1 MMIRRLSFSLKVFV
15 APSSWFGVGAR
26 VDLPLL
32 LQQVLTP
39 FPLAAHHKYCANT
52 NTKQLQIQIMCL
64 TLSLSLHNKY
74 KRKANTNTRQLQK
87 QISSSPSPAQCTA
100 AKMGSC
106 LKRDINY
113 YQFHREMQLNGLT
126 HRTIMNY
133 HQSFDKRV
141 RLHSSV
147 VPRHVGRI
155 F

>member
-1 MMIRRLSFSLKVFV
+1 MIRRLSFSLKVFV

-32 LQQVLTP
+32 LQQVLNP

-52 NTKQLQIQIMCL
+52 NTKQLQIQIMYL
-64 TLSLSLHNKY
+64 PLSLSLHI
-74 KRKANTNTRQLQK
+74 TNIMQIQIQIMYLPLHLSII
-87 QISSSPSPAQCTA
+87 ISSTV
-100 AKMGSC
+100 K
-106 LKRDINY
+106 Y
-113 YQFHREMQLNGLT
+113 
-126 HRTIMNY
+126 RTIMNY

-147 VPRHVGRI
+147 VPWHVGWI